1 MCSDVCSEGLESWS
15 ASFFLTHITTDR
27 SYVAGKPAN
36 KVPTDEWKP
45 LHKHVKGAVH
55 PKKNK
60 KSRGQTTFLEPD
72 SKTTEVAE
80 DFKKHKNATL
90 WSCRNGQ
97 L

>member
-45 LHKHVKGAVH
+45 LHEHVKGAVH
-55 PKKNK
+55 PKKK
-60 KSRGQTTFLEPD
+60 KSKDRPNNISGAWQQ
-72 SKTTEVAE
+72 
-80 DFKKHKNATL
+80 NN
-90 WSCRNGQ
+90 WSSWG